1 MSKSPYELIKSSD
14 ESLWREGLNALLIE
28 HSAQSCAAIITVL
41 SDRTWHKREA
51 AAKVLL
57 EWGPEI
63 VNAVVDRLSDDN
75 PDQLYWLLHIL
86 GHVGSD
92 QAVETIKNYLYH
104 QNSEVRGY
112 AIRAIACNK
121 SLAHARL
128 LYPMLN
134 DKNWAVRKLS
144 FEQLLTFGDQIL
156 PDLRSIIATPG
167 KSAHNTVVALFSK
180 IGQDSIIPELKQFY
194 ADGSFSLKFLIIS
207 ALGELA
213 TPDAIDFII
222 TCLADNSWAIRKNA
236 GEQLQNLGNKVLD
249 RLTAAFSRSDSI
261 VRKQIVTLLVKM
273 LNEKSITLLQKL
285 LSAQDHELKL
295 LALDNLVKLKSDDS
309 TSILIACLA
318 DPDRIISDYAA
329 ECLSRKSYLN
339 MELLLQNLS
348 SNDENLRF
356 QIIRIIG
363 SIGGMA
369 LAPIIKILRSGNK
382 QERLF
387 LLGVLQ
393 KVSPD
398 DRLIE
403 VLIDLLGDEAW
414 PIRNAAANCLVQYG
428 DASVSAIVPALNNSS
443 DDVRFWSRK
452 ALLTIGP
459 QAVVALKKI
468 LEEGTNPSLMP
479 HIVSALLSM
488 NHSDAV
494 PAVIKFLEIS
504 DDMRIKSVFESIP
517 PITSKDVVSTILN
530 LLTHPEEKV
539 VKWLSQLLRKVEATG
554 LRKSVF
560 LGFSHSNERVR
571 YFIFEAV
578 KHWENL
584 TESDVKIL
592 CRQLPVERNVH
603 NLTSLSSII
612 ARFSYESCI
621 NALRDY
627 LNQCEP
633 HMMLDLMLATAVNGT
648 AEHLEMLDTLLNN
661 RSEVITLEDVE
672 KVGKILGHVYRKNPE
687 GLIQGLSAP
696 GMAYRLC
703 TIIALDSID
712 DRRIAFA
719 IIDNLMPKEDERV
732 MNQAIKTLAKFF
744 FNDDFRLKGA
754 ITDFLLNLGPAIT
767 QPLSEHIETL
777 ENELDR
783 KALVD
788 MIESV
793 GGTVDPALLLAK
805 SDKKVTLSD
814 THLDDV
820 LEKRRQ
826 ALEELE
832 KYDEVI
838 KTSHTRQLAIMFTD
852 VKGYTAFSSK
862 ASLSEVMS
870 MLKQHDEIL
879 KPVFEKYEGQALK
892 KIGDAFLVVFE
903 NDTNAVLAAIEI
915 QRKLSE
921 FNKSV
926 NEERQLAIRIAIN
939 SGSVIRTENDV
950 LGDAVNLASRLEG
963 VGDAFEIIISEHT
976 LERIEQSVFE
986 FESYGEHQ
994 LKGIKKPVKAY
1005 KIKW

>member
-1 MSKSPYELIKSSD
+1 MSRSPYELIKSSD
-14 ESLWREGLNALLIE
+14 ESLWREGLSALLIE
-28 HSAQSCAAIITVL
+28 HSSKSCAAIITVL
-41 SDRTWHKREA
+41 TDRTWHKREA

-57 EWGPEI
+57 EWGPE
-63 VNAVVDRLSDDN
+63 VVDEVINSLGDEN
-75 PDQLYWLLHIL
+75 PDQLYWLLYIL
-86 GHVGSD
+86 GHIATE
-92 QAVETIKNYLYH
+92 QAVETIKNYLRH
-104 QNSEVRGY
+104 HDSEVRGY
-112 AIRAIACNK
+112 AIRSIACK
-121 SLAHARL
+121 KTLAHARL

-144 FEQLLTFGDQIL
+144 FEQLLTFGVQIL
-156 PDLRSIIATPG
+156 PDLRSIITTPG
-167 KSAHNTVVALFSK
+167 KSAHNTVIALFVK
-180 IGQDSIIPELKQFY
+180 IGQDSIISELRQFY
-194 ADGSFSLKFLIIS
+194 ARGNFSLKFLIIS

-213 TPDAIDFII
+213 TPNAIDFIV
-222 TCLADNSWAIRKNA
+222 TCLADDSWAIRKNA
-236 GEQLQNLGNKVLD
+236 AEQLQNLGSKVFD
-249 RLTAAFSRSDSI
+249 RLTADFSRSDSI
-261 VRKQIVTLLVKM
+261 VRKQIISLLVKM
-273 LNEKSITLLQKL
+273 LSEKSITLLQKL
-285 LSAQDHELKL
+285 LAAQDHELKL
-295 LALDNLVKLKSDDS
+295 LALDNLAKLKSDDS
-309 TSILIACLA
+309 TTILITCLS
-318 DPDRIISDYAA
+318 DSDRIISDYAA

-339 MELLLQNLS
+339 MELLMENLS

-369 LAPIIKILRSGNK
+369 LAPIIKILRSGQK

-393 KVSPD
+393 RILPD
-398 DRLIE
+398 DKLIE
-403 VLIDLLGDEAW
+403 VLIDLLGDEDW
-414 PIRNAAANCLVQYG
+414 PIRNTAANCLIQYG
-428 DASVSAIVPALNNSS
+428 EASVPALVTALNDSS
-443 DDVRFWSRK
+443 DDVCFWSRK
-452 ALLTIGP
+452 ALLAIGP
-459 QAVVALKKI
+459 QAVIALKKM

-488 NHSDAV
+488 NHPDAI

-504 DDMRIKSVFESIP
+504 DEMRIKSVFDSIP
-517 PITSKDVVSTILN
+517 SITSKDVVSTILN
-530 LLTHPEEKV
+530 LLTHPDEKI
-539 VKWLSQLLRKVEATG
+539 VKWLSHLLRKVEDSS

-571 YFIFEAV
+571 YFVFEAV
-578 KHWENL
+578 KHWDTL
-584 TESDVKIL
+584 TENDVKIL
-592 CRQLPVERNVH
+592 CRQLPVEKNIH

-612 ARFSYESCI
+612 ARFSYESCV
-621 NALRDY
+621 NAVRDY

-633 HMMLDLMLATAVNGT
+633 HMMLDLMLATAINGT
-648 AEHLEMLDTLLNN
+648 AEHLEMLDTLLNT
-661 RSEVITLEDVE
+661 RSEVITLEDVD

-687 GLIQGLSAP
+687 GLIQALNAP

-703 TIIALDSID
+703 TVIALDSID

-719 IIDNLMPKEDERV
+719 IIENLMPNEDARV

-754 ITDFLLNLGPAIT
+754 ITDFLLSLGPAIT

-777 ENELDR
+777 ENDLDR

-788 MIESV
+788 MVESV
-793 GGTVDPALLLAK
+793 GGTVDPELLRAK
-805 SDKKVTLSD
+805 TDKTVFLSD

-820 LEKRRQ
+820 LEKRRH

-832 KYDEVI
+832 RYDEVI

-879 KPVFEKYEGQALK
+879 KPVFEKHEGQALK

-903 NDTNAVLAAIEI
+903 SDTNAVLAAMEI
-915 QRKLSE
+915 QRKLKE
-921 FNKSV
+921 FNTSV

-950 LGDAVNLASRLEG
+950 LGDAVNLASRLES
-963 VGDAFEIIISEHT
+963 VGDAFEIIISEFT
-976 LERIEQSVFE
+976 LERIEQSVFDIE
-986 FESYGEHQ
+986 PYGVHQ
-994 LKGIKKPVKAY
+994 LKGIKHPIKAFKVK
-1005 KIKW
+1005 W